1 MNEIRYIDSDKLY
14 VTGSRGRITRRLIHF
29 ESKYDPFKNA
39 TTISIKDDK
48 GKALISAEIYSM
60 LTEPLIQ
67 QYASEL
73 CLILIR
79 KGVIKHDR

>member
-29 ESKYDPFKNA
+29 ESRYNSFKDA
-39 TTISIKDDK
+39 TTICIKDNK
-48 GKALISAEIYSM
+48 GKALISAEIYGM
-60 LTEPLIQ
+60 LTEQLIQ